1 MALFPMTQ
9 YDFPNVSNYDS
20 DLRELLKY
28 NEQLVSAYSELV
40 NGYEALDADFKALKT
55 YVDNFVRNVDALVQ
69 EYVGEAMEPIYR
81 RVDNIDASI
90 SQLQAADRQII
101 ELMDQKD
108 ELLYMRLFALISENF
123 GELLAITQDLQQQID
138 ALEWELPD
146 VYNPAAGY
154 ETSISQALMDM
165 WDALRSGAFT
175 AQTWDQFGA
184 TASELDGLQQTALWW
199 DTQSESFFDRSGY
212 CRNPLNGK
220 IEPVCKILQDLAA
233 AATGNLGLTATA
245 YDAAD
250 LDASTYEALDLTAYT
265 YDFEGSLYIQ

>member
-1 MALFPMTQ
+1 MTQ

-28 NEQLVSAYSELV
+28 YEQLVGAYSELV
-40 NGYEALDADFKALKT
+40 SGYEELESSFNNLKA
-55 YVDNFVRNVDALVQ
+55 YVDDFVRNVDELVQ

-81 RVDNIDASI
+81 KVDNIDASI
-90 SQLQAADRQII
+90 AQLQAQDRRII
-101 ELMDQKD
+101 ELIDQKD
-108 ELLYMRLFALISENF
+108 SDLYLRLFTLISENF

-146 VYNPAAGY
+146 VFNPAAGY

-184 TASELDGLQQTALWW
+184 TAAELDGLDQTALWW

-212 CRNPLNGK
+212 CRNPLNGQ
-220 IEPVCKILQDLAA
+220 IETVCKILQDLSEF
-233 AATGNLGLTATA
+233 ATGNLGLTATA
-245 YDAAD
+245 YDAAE